1 MFDWFEPLKKVLSRD
16 STAVLVTVIAVDG
29 SVPREPG
36 AALVVSADNAYGTIG
51 GGNLEHT
58 SIKRARSML
67 AAGNNNPPDGLHI
80 GVKQTGEDSEQEC
93 HQLSLG
99 PSLGQCCGGRVEL
112 LFERLS
118 SATNWIS
125 ELTSG
130 HEASE
135 YSDGEP
141 EKWLCRNLDNNTV
154 IIATRE
160 GFRKM
165 VPGIDKPVS
174 ELKKVS
180 LVTSAVDSSR
190 WFCMPLNERVPS
202 VQVYGAGH
210 VGQAVV
216 RQLSL
221 LPCRIS
227 WLDYREDWLEL
238 QPDLVVDRVLTDSP
252 EDEIAKSP
260 SNACHIVMT
269 HSHSVDFDICHAIL
283 KHGEFGFLGLIG
295 SETKR
300 RTFTKRLKQR
310 GHNDN
315 LIDRMNCPIGNLQLK
330 SSVPSVIALN
340 LAAELATLWEQA
352 MTPEC

>member
-1 MFDWFEPLKKVLSRD
+1 MPMRDWFEPLIKVLSRD

-36 AALVVSADNAYGTIG
+36 AALVVSVDGIYGTIG
-51 GGNLEHT
+51 GGNLEHS

-67 AAGNNNPPDGLHI
+67 ASDVNRISAEG
-80 GVKQTGEDSEQEC
+80 EQEC

-112 LFERLS
+112 LFERVS
-118 SATNWIS
+118 SDTSWIS
-125 ELTSG
+125 ELTMG

-135 YSDGEP
+135 YSESKP
-141 EKWLCRNLDNNTV
+141 EKWLCRNLDNKTA
-154 IIATRE
+154 IIATPE
-160 GFRKM
+160 LFHSQ
-165 VPGIDKPVS
+165 VPVS
-174 ELKKVS
+174 NSQISTLKKKAS
-180 LVTSAVDSSR
+180 LVTSGFDNSR
-190 WFCMPLNERVPS
+190 WFCTPLNERVPS

-221 LPCRIS
+221 LSCRIA
-227 WLDYREDWLEL
+227 WLDHREDWLEL
-238 QPDLVVDRVLTDSP
+238 QTDLQVNRVLTDSP

-260 SNACHIVMT
+260 FNTCHIVMT
-269 HSHSVDFDICHAIL
+269 HSHNVDFDICHAIL
-283 KHGEFGFLGLIG
+283 KQGDFGYLGLIG
-295 SETKR
+295 SATKR

-310 GHNDN
+310 GHNDD
-315 LIDRMNCPIGNLQLK
+315 LIGRMNCPIGNLQLK

-340 LAAELATLWEQA
+340 LAAELTSLWEQA
-352 MTPEC
+352 VTPEC